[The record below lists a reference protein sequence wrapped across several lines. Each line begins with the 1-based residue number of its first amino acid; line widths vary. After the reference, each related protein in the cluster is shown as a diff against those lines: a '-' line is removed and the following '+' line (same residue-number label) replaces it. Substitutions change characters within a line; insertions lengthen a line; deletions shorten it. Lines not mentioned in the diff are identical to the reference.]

1 MPKKKSEVEKKF
13 MGVNILFLFVWGG
26 NFKMLQLLEE
36 AFVKVKKFCNCRK
49 LIIRMVAV
57 CLRLIAFGLE
67 PSQKI

>member
-1 MPKKKSEVEKKF
+1 
-13 MGVNILFLFVWGG
+13 MGANILYLFVQGG
-26 NFKMLQLLEE
+26 HFKMLQLLEE
-36 AFVKVKKFCNCRK
+36 VFVKVKKFCNCRK